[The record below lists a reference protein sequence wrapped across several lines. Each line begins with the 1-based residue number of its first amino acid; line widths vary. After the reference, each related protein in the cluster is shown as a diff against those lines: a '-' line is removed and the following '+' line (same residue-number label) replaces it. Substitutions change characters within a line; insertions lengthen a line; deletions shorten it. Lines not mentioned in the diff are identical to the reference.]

1 MTIPNRTIGESLEA
15 QRLHYI
21 MKQLDQLIKV
31 ISNIGVT
38 TTTTSTTA
46 TP

>member
-31 ISNIGVT
+31 VSHISV

-46 TP
+46 P